1 MADIRKRIQSLAH
14 IGEQGIIK
22 EKIFRIVMGK
32 TGEKREGKAIMNLE
46 KLQQSMYDLVVET
59 STKLPNDVRR
69 AIRAGKERESA
80 GTRSAMSLDTITN
93 NIKMADDN
101 ISPICQDTG
110 LPTFKIKTPVGVNQ
124 LVIKEAITN
133 AVALATKNGKL
144 RPNSVDSL
152 TGENSGDNLGGGT
165 PVIKFEQWEK
175 DYIDARLI
183 LKGGGCENK
192 NIQYS
197 LPCELDGL
205 GRAGRDLDGIR
216 KCIMHSVYQAQGQGC
231 SAGFIGVG
239 IGGDRSSGYDLA
251 KEQLFRSVED
261 VNANE
266 DLRRLEEYVLENA
279 NKLGI
284 GTMGF
289 GGEITLLGCK
299 VGVMNRIPAS
309 FFVSVAYN
317 CWAFRRLGIT
327 IDAETGEIQDWMYQ
341 DGEQIDFG
349 KTDAEEEVAATSEDN
364 AVIELQAPITE
375 EKIRSL
381 KVGDV
386 VKINGMMYTGRD
398 AIHHHLMEH
407 DAPVDLNG
415 QIIYHCGPVM
425 MKDEEGKWHVKA
437 AGPTT
442 SIREEP
448 YQGDIMKKFGIRAVI
463 GKGGMGPKTLA
474 ALEEHGGVY
483 LNAIGGAAQYYADCI
498 KSVEGVDLMN
508 FGIPEA
514 MWHLKVEGFTAVVT
528 MDSHGN
534 SLHKDVDKSSLEK
547 LAQFKEPVFK

>member
-1 MADIRKRIQSLAH
+1 MPCAFQMRGR
-14 IGEQGIIK
+14 
-22 EKIFRIVMGK
+22 
-32 TGEKREGKAIMNLE
+32 
-46 KLQQSMYDLVVET
+46 SMYFENLKKSIYDLIVET
-59 STKLPNDVRR
+59 STNLPKDVRR
-69 AIRAGKERESA
+69 AIAKATASENA
-80 GTRSAMSLDTITN
+80 GTRSAMSLATITQ
-93 NIKMADDN
+93 NIGMADKEV
-101 ISPICQDTG
+101 SPICQDTG
-110 LPTFKIKTPVGVNQ
+110 LPTFKIKTPIAVNQ
-124 LVIKEAITN
+124 LDIKAAIYEAME
-133 AVALATKNGKL
+133 LATKNGKL

-152 TGENSGDNLGGGT
+152 TGENSGNNLGAGT

-175 DYIDARLI
+175 DYIDIRLI

-197 LPCELDGL
+197 LPCELEGL

-216 KCIMHSVYQAQGQGC
+216 KCILHSVYQAQGQGC

-239 IGGDRSSGYDLA
+239 IGGDRSAGYDLA
-251 KEQLFRSVED
+251 KEQLFRSVDDTNDIPEL
-261 VNANE
+261 AA
-266 DLRRLEEYVLENA
+266 LEAYIMENA

-289 GGEITLLGCK
+289 GGETTLLGCK
-299 VGVMNRIPAS
+299 IGVMNRIPAS

-317 CWAFRRLGIT
+317 CWAFRRLAISVNP
-327 IDAETGEIQDWMYQ
+327 DTGEIKEWQYQ
-341 DGEQIDFG
+341 EGDKIDF
-349 KTDAEEEVAATSEDN
+349 KADTEENEVAAAEE
-364 AVIELQAPITE
+364 VIILQAPISE
-375 EKIRSL
+375 EEIRQL

-386 VKINGMMYTGRD
+386 VQINGMMYTGRD
-398 AIHHHLMEH
+398 AIHKYLSTN
-407 DAPVDLNG
+407 DAPIDLNG

-425 MKDEEGKWHVKA
+425 LKDEDRNWHVKA

-463 GKGGMGPKTLA
+463 GKGGMGAKTLK

-498 KSVEGVDLMN
+498 KSVEGVDLMQ

-514 MWHLKVEGFTAVVT
+514 MWHLKVEGFKAVVT
-528 MDSHGN
+528 MDAHGN
-534 SLHKDVDKSSLEK
+534 SLHQDIEMSSLEK
-547 LAQFKEPVFK
+547 LAQFKDRVYK

>member
-1 MADIRKRIQSLAH
+1 
-14 IGEQGIIK
+14 
-22 EKIFRIVMGK
+22 
-32 TGEKREGKAIMNLE
+32 MNIE
-46 KLQQSMYDLVVET
+46 NFQESMYQLIVET
-59 STKLPNDVRR
+59 STNLPKDVRR
-69 AIRAGKERESA
+69 AIKAAAERENA
-80 GTRSAMSLDTITN
+80 GTRAAMSLDTITN
-93 NIKMADDN
+93 NIKMAEDKV
-101 ISPICQDTG
+101 SPICQDTG
-110 LPTFKIKTPVGVNQ
+110 LPTFKIKTPVGANQ
-124 LVIKEAITN
+124 IEMKQAIYH
-133 AVALATKNGKL
+133 AIAQATKDGKL

-152 TGENSGDNLGGGT
+152 TGENSGDNLGGGI
-165 PVIKFEQWEK
+165 PVIKFAQWEK
-175 DYIDARLI
+175 DYLDIRLI

-197 LPCELDGL
+197 LPAELEGL

-216 KCIMHSVYQAQGQGC
+216 KCILHSVYQAQGQGC

-251 KEQLFRSVED
+251 KEQLFRTVDD
-261 VNANE
+261 VNPHP
-266 DLRRLEEYVLENA
+266 DLRSLEEYVMENA

-289 GGEITLLGCK
+289 GGETTLLGCK
-299 VGVMNRIPAS
+299 IGVMNRIPAS
-309 FFVSVAYN
+309 FYVSVAYN
-317 CWAFRRLGIT
+317 CWAYRRLGV
-327 IDAETGEIQDWMYQ
+327 AVNPETGEIQEWMYQ
-341 DGEQIDFG
+341 DGEKIDF
-349 KTDAEEEVAATSEDN
+349 AQPAATEIAA
-364 AVIELQAPITE
+364 AVETPAEQNVITLTAPITE
-375 EKIRSL
+375 EQIREL

-386 VKINGMMYTGRD
+386 VQINGMMYTGRD
-398 AIHHHLMEH
+398 AIHKYLSDH

-425 MKDEEGKWHVKA
+425 LKDKEGNWHVKA

-463 GKGGMGPKTLA
+463 GKGGMGKKTLA
-474 ALEEHGGVY
+474 ALQEHGGVY

-514 MWHLKVEGFTAVVT
+514 MWHLQVQGFTVVVT
-528 MDSHGN
+528 MDAHGT
-534 SLHKDVDKSSLEK
+534 SLHEDVEKSSFEK
-547 LAQFKEPVFK
+547 LTQFADRVYK

>member
-1 MADIRKRIQSLAH
+1 MNH
-14 IGEQGIIK
+14 EQ
-22 EKIFRIVMGK
+22 
-32 TGEKREGKAIMNLE
+32 
-46 KLQQSMYDLVVET
+46 LQQSMYKLIVET
-59 STKLPNDVRR
+59 STNLPKDVRR
-69 AIRAGKERESA
+69 AVKAAKERENA
-80 GTRSAMSLDTITN
+80 GTRAAMSLDTITT
-93 NIKMADDN
+93 NIKMADDH

-110 LPTFKIKTPVGVNQ
+110 MPTFKIKTPVGVNQ
-124 LVIKEAITN
+124 IQIQKAIY
-133 AVALATKNGKL
+133 AAMEQATKDGKL

-152 TGENSGDNLGGGT
+152 DGSNSGNNLGPGT
-165 PVIKFEQWEK
+165 PVIKFEQWEE

-197 LPCELDGL
+197 LPCELEGI
-205 GRAGRDLDGIR
+205 GKAGRDLDGIR

-251 KEQLFRSVED
+251 KAQLFRGVDD
-261 VNANE
+261 VNENE
-266 DLRRLEEYVLENA
+266 DLRKLEEYVMAHA
-279 NKLGI
+279 NELGI

-289 GGEITLLGCK
+289 GGETTLLGCK
-299 VGVMNRIPAS
+299 VGVMNRLPAS

-317 CWAFRRLGIT
+317 CWAYRRLGVSVNT
-327 IDAETGEIQDWMYQ
+327 ETGEINEWYYQ
-341 DGEQIDFG
+341 DGEDVSFDTVQ
-349 KTDAEEEVAATSEDN
+349 KEEQEVKSESR
-364 AVIELQAPITE
+364 VVTLQAPITE
-375 EKIRSL
+375 EQIRDL

-398 AIHHHLMEH
+398 AIHKYLSTN
-407 DAPVDLNG
+407 DSPVDLNG
-415 QIIYHCGPVM
+415 QVIYHCGPVM
-425 MKDEEGKWHVKA
+425 LKDAEGQWHVKA

-448 YQGDIMKKFGIRAVI
+448 YQGDIMKRFGIRAVI
-463 GKGGMGPKTLA
+463 GKGGMGPKTLQ
-474 ALEEHGGVY
+474 ALGEHGGVY

-498 KSVEGVDLMN
+498 KGVEGVDLMN

-514 MWHLKVEGFTAVVT
+514 MWHLRVEGFTAVVT

-534 SLHKDVDKSSLEK
+534 SLHEEVNKSSLEK
-547 LAQFKEPVFK
+547 LAKFKEPVFV

>member
-1 MADIRKRIQSLAH
+1 MNR
-14 IGEQGIIK
+14 EQFQ
-22 EKIFRIVMGK
+22 E
-32 TGEKREGKAIMNLE
+32 
-46 KLQQSMYDLVVET
+46 SMYKLIVET
-59 STKLPNDVRR
+59 STKLPRDVRR
-69 AIRAGKERESA
+69 AIKAAKERESA
-80 GTRSAMSLDTITN
+80 GTRSAMSLATITN

-101 ISPICQDTG
+101 VSPICQDTG
-110 LPTFKIKTPVGVNQ
+110 LPTFKIKTPVGANQ
-124 LVIKEAITN
+124 LVMKDAIKKAI
-133 AVALATKNGKL
+133 ALATKDGKL

-152 TGENSGDNLGGGT
+152 TGENSGDNLGGDT

-197 LPCELDGL
+197 LPCELEGL

-251 KEQLFRSVED
+251 KAQLFRSVED
-261 VNANE
+261 VNPNE
-266 DLRRLEEYVLENA
+266 ELRKVEEYVMNNA
-279 NKLGI
+279 NELGI

-289 GGEITLLGCK
+289 GGETTLLGCK
-299 VGVMNRIPAS
+299 IGVMNRIPAS

-317 CWAFRRLGIT
+317 CWAFRRLGIAVN
-327 IDAETGEIQDWMYQ
+327 AETGEISEWMYQ
-341 DGEQIDFG
+341 EGENIDFSA
-349 KTDAEEEVAATSEDN
+349 TEAEKETATASETQSEVIT
-364 AVIELQAPITE
+364 LQAPITE
-375 EKIRSL
+375 EQIRSL

-386 VKINGMMYTGRD
+386 VQINGRMYTGRD
-398 AIHHHLMEH
+398 AIHHHLMSH

-415 QIIYHCGPVM
+415 QVIYHCGPVIL
-425 MKDEEGKWHVKA
+425 KDAEGQWHVKA

-498 KSVEGVDLMN
+498 KGVDGVDLME

-514 MWHLKVEGFTAVVT
+514 MWHLRVEGFTAVVT

-534 SLHKDVDKSSLEK
+534 SLHADVEKSSLEK
-547 LAQFKEPVFK
+547 LAQFKERVF

>member
-1 MADIRKRIQSLAH
+1 
-14 IGEQGIIK
+14 
-22 EKIFRIVMGK
+22 
-32 TGEKREGKAIMNLE
+32 MNIE
-46 KLQQSMYDLVVET
+46 NFQESMYKLIVET
-59 STKLPNDVRR
+59 STNLPKDVRR
-69 AIRAGKERESA
+69 AVQRAKVSESA
-80 GTRSAMSLDTITN
+80 GTRAAMSLATITN

-101 ISPICQDTG
+101 VSPICQDTG
-110 LPTFKIKTPVGVNQ
+110 LPTFKIKVPVAANQ
-124 LVIKEAITN
+124 LEMKKAIKAAIT
-133 AVALATKNGKL
+133 LATKNGKL

-152 TGENSGDNLGGGT
+152 TGDNSGDNLGDGT
-165 PVIKFEQWEK
+165 PVVKFEQWEK
-175 DYIDARLI
+175 DTIDVRLI

-216 KCIMHSVYQAQGQGC
+216 KCVMHSVYQAQGQGC

-251 KEQLFRSVED
+251 KEQLFRSVDD
-261 VNANE
+261 VNQNE
-266 DLRRLEEYVLENA
+266 DLQKLENYIMEHA
-279 NKLGI
+279 NELGI

-289 GGEITLLGCK
+289 GGETTLLGCK

-317 CWAFRRLGIT
+317 CWAFRRLGVSVNP
-327 IDAETGEIQDWMYQ
+327 ETGEINEWMYQ
-341 DGEQIDFG
+341 EGESVDFAQ
-349 KTDAEEEVAATSEDN
+349 TEAEKETAAAVEDM
-364 AVIELQAPITE
+364 ITLQAPITE
-375 EKIRSL
+375 EQIRSL
-381 KVGDV
+381 NVGDV
-386 VKINGMMYTGRD
+386 VRIDGMMYTGRD
-398 AIHHHLMEH
+398 AIHKYLSEN
-407 DAPVDLNG
+407 DSPVDLNG
-415 QIIYHCGPVM
+415 QVIYHCGPVM
-425 MKDEEGKWHVKA
+425 LKDEAGQWHVKA

-448 YQGDIMKKFGIRAVI
+448 YQGDIMKRFGIRAVI
-463 GKGGMGPKTLA
+463 GKGGMGPKTLE
-474 ALEEHGGVY
+474 ALQEHGGVY

-498 KSVEGVDLMN
+498 KSVEGVDLMQ

-534 SLHKDVDKSSLEK
+534 SLHSDVDKSSLEK
-547 LAQFKEPVFK
+547 LAQFKEKVFK

>member
-1 MADIRKRIQSLAH
+1 
-14 IGEQGIIK
+14 
-22 EKIFRIVMGK
+22 
-32 TGEKREGKAIMNLE
+32 
-46 KLQQSMYDLVVET
+46 MYQLIVET
-59 STKLPNDVRR
+59 STKLPKDVRR
-69 AIRAGKERESA
+69 AIAKAKLSESA
-80 GTRSAMSLDTITN
+80 GTRAAMSLATITE
-93 NIKMADDN
+93 NITMADEN
-101 ISPICQDTG
+101 VSPICQDTG

-124 LVIKEAITN
+124 LEIKEAIYT
-133 AVALATKNGKL
+133 AIAQATKDGKL

-152 TGENSGDNLGGGT
+152 TGANSGDNLGVGT

-197 LPCELDGL
+197 LPCELEGL

-216 KCIMHSVYQAQGQGC
+216 KCVMHSVYQAQGQGC
-231 SAGFIGVG
+231 SAGVIGVG
-239 IGGDRSSGYDLA
+239 IGGDRTSGYELA
-251 KEQLFRSVED
+251 KEQLFRSLDDE
-261 VNANE
+261 NAIPE
-266 DLRRLEEYVLENA
+266 LKELEEYVMENA

-289 GGEITLLGCK
+289 GGETTLLGCK
-299 VGVMNRIPAS
+299 VGVANRIPAS

-317 CWAFRRLGIT
+317 CWAYRRLGVKIN
-327 IDAETGEIQDWMYQ
+327 AESGDLMEWMYQ
-341 DGEQIDFG
+341 EGEMIDFS
-349 KTDAEEEVAATSEDN
+349 KELAEQEEVAATSDSREI
-364 AVIELQAPITE
+364 VLEAPITE

-386 VKINGMMYTGRD
+386 VRINGRMFTGRD
-398 AIHHHLMEH
+398 AIHKYLS
-407 DAPVDLNG
+407 DNDSPVDLDG

-425 MKDEEGKWHVKA
+425 LKDAEGNWEVKA

-448 YQGDIMKKFGIRAVI
+448 YQGDIMKRFGIRAVM
-463 GKGGMGPKTLA
+463 GKGGMGAKTLK
-474 ALEEHGGVY
+474 ALGEHGGVY

-498 KSVEGVDLMN
+498 KGVDGVDLME

-514 MWHLKVEGFTAVVT
+514 MWHLRVEGFTAVVT

-534 SLHKDVDKSSLEK
+534 SLHADVEKSSLEK
-547 LAQFKEPVFK
+547 LAQFKDRVFS

>member
-1 MADIRKRIQSLAH
+1 
-14 IGEQGIIK
+14 
-22 EKIFRIVMGK
+22 
-32 TGEKREGKAIMNLE
+32 
-46 KLQQSMYDLVVET
+46 MYIEALRTSIYQLIEET
-59 STKLPNDVRR
+59 STNLPKDVRR
-69 AIRAGKERESA
+69 AIKSAAQRESA
-80 GTRSAMSLDTITN
+80 GTRSAMSLETIQE
-93 NIKMADDN
+93 NIGMADMEV
-101 ISPICQDTG
+101 SPICQDTG
-110 LPTFKIKTPVGVNQ
+110 LPTFKIKTPVGTNQ
-124 LVIKEAITN
+124 LEIKAVIHECIE
-133 AVALATKNGKL
+133 LATQKGKL

-152 TGENSGDNLGGGT
+152 HGVNSGNNLGAGT

-175 DYIDARLI
+175 DYIDIGLI

-216 KCIMHSVYQAQGQGC
+216 KCILHSVYQAQGQGC

-251 KEQLFRSVED
+251 KEQLFRTVDD
-261 VNANE
+261 VNENAE
-266 DLRRLEEYVLENA
+266 LAELEAYIMENA

-289 GGEITLLGCK
+289 GGETTLLGCK
-299 VGVMNRIPAS
+299 IGVMNRIPAS

-317 CWAFRRLGIT
+317 CWAFRRLGIKL
-327 IDAETGEIQDWMYQ
+327 DANTGSIIAWKYQ
-341 DGEQIDFG
+341 DGEKITFAG
-349 KTDAEEEVAATSEDN
+349 KKNSAEEDT
-364 AVIELQAPITE
+364 VITLHAPISE
-375 EKIRSL
+375 EEIRRL

-386 VKINGMMYTGRD
+386 VEISGMMYTGRD
-398 AIHHHLMEH
+398 AIHKYLSTN
-407 DAPVDLNG
+407 DSPVDLNG
-415 QIIYHCGPVM
+415 QVIYHCGPVM
-425 MKDEEGKWHVKA
+425 LKDDEDIWHVKA

-448 YQGDIMKKFGIRAVI
+448 YQGDIMKKFGIRAVM
-463 GKGGMGPKTLA
+463 GKGGMGTKTLN
-474 ALEEHGGVY
+474 ALAEHGGVY

-498 KSVEGVDLMN
+498 KAVKGVDLMQ

-514 MWHLKVEGFTAVVT
+514 MWHLQVEGFRAVVT

-534 SLHKDVDKSSLEK
+534 SLHEDIEKSSLEK
-547 LAQFKEPVFK
+547 LTQFKEPVYK